1 MTREQ
6 ALTLA
11 DSLEVCANPACKC
24 DLCQFDKVCDKG
36 EQDGVGVNILREAA
50 KAIREL
56 SGAMEY
62 QKTVD
67 AHMRETNAARSLD
80 CDRDDRASGRGW
92 DWQVGLYQRVIDKY
106 GAEKQVT
113 KAIEELGELTVEL
126 SRGLLCG
133 FEDQRQLSNLRE
145 ELADVN
151 IMCDQLQ
158 LIFGDV
164 SDWEMHKLER
174 LERNLEAGLL

>member
-1 MTREQ
+1 M
-6 ALTLA
+6 
-11 DSLEVCANPACKC
+11 S
-24 DLCQFDKVCDKG
+24 
-36 EQDGVGVNILREAA
+36 
-50 KAIREL
+50 
-56 SGAMEY
+56 
-62 QKTVD
+62 
-67 AHMRETNAARSLD
+67 
-80 CDRDDRASGRGW
+80 
-92 DWQVGLYQRVIDKY
+92 LYQRVIDKY
-106 GAEKQVT
+106 GVHHQAA

-126 SRGLLCG
+126 SRGMLSS

-174 LERNLEAGLL
+174 LEKNLEAGLL